1 MARKNRAEYPL
12 DTAVLYAAAI
22 IRKHG
27 YISKKA
33 AEDSGRV
40 STSQH
45 MGTWFK
51 SPAPPNSD
59 NIAEEDHDRA
69 AEAKKWLQDMGSHPG
84 YESEGDFVRSM
95 RKLVHG
101 GYHRVAAG
109 YVTASDFGFIACVW
123 STMEREKNR
132 ETKKQE
138 QVTAAENSEFMG
150 KVKQRAEFFVKLVER
165 NYSDRMDCYIYKV
178 KDRDGNLGV
187 FFSNDDKVAGVND
200 CFLAKM
206 TPKRHSVSS
215 YHGGKET
222 VFNRVKVL
230 QNVGAPK
237 ES

>member
-1 MARKNRAEYPL
+1 MARKNRSEYNL
-12 DTAVLYAAAI
+12 NTALLYAAAI

-27 YISKKA
+27 YISKKN
-33 AEDSGRV
+33 AEMNGRV
-40 STSQH
+40 PTSKH
-45 MGTWFK
+45 METWLK
-51 SPAPPNSD
+51 APAPPNSD
-59 NIAEEDHDRA
+59 NILTEDQVKA
-69 AEAKKWLQDMGSHPG
+69 ADALAWLHNMGTHPG

-95 RKLVHG
+95 RKLIHG

-109 YVTASDFGFIACVW
+109 NVTTSDFGFIACVW
-123 STMEREKNR
+123 STMEREKAR

-138 QVTAAENSEFMG
+138 QITAAEKSEFMG

-178 KDRDGNLGV
+178 KDRKGNLGV
-187 FFSNDDKVAGVND
+187 FFSNDDKVANVND